1 VRFWDSSAL
10 VPLVVKQAASRG
22 ADEWLRQDADMVIWT
37 LTPVE
42 VASAVRR
49 LTREGSLAEELAIEA
64 ERRSDELANASHLVV
79 DVESVK
85 AQAKRL
91 LRLHALRAADALQLA
106 AAIAWAG
113 GYPAGRIVHTLDDR
127 LGEAARREGF
137 QVIPTPGRAPVAT

>member
-1 VRFWDSSAL
+1 MRFWDSSAV
-10 VPLVVKQAASRG
+10 VPLVVRQAASPRT
-22 ADEWLRQDADMVIWT
+22 DEWLREDADLVIWT

-49 LTREGSLAEELAIEA
+49 LVREGALEEELAMEA
-64 ERRSDELANASHLVV
+64 ERRSGELVDASHLVV
-79 DVESVK
+79 DLESVK

-106 AAIAWAG
+106 AAIEWAG
-113 GYPAGRIVHTLDDR
+113 GHPAGRIVHTLDDR

-137 QVIPTPGRAPVAT
+137 RVIPTPRHPPVTT